1 MCIFYGQIWVFQ
13 SPHTLCILF
22 PFLNICWQKKIMWYF
37 QQWYSVKWWM
47 MWKVNLIFPLLVH
60 QKREQ
65 IFINH
70 ILRSSKNSDTTMLVS
85 IRTICCIILFQSI
98 PVCIVYCECGALLTI
113 LKKVIPWHLSFYD
126 FFSNYLVCE
135 WSNSYCTLKKM

>member
-1 MCIFYGQIWVFQ
+1 
-13 SPHTLCILF
+13 
-22 PFLNICWQKKIMWYF
+22 
-37 QQWYSVKWWM
+37 M

-113 LKKVIPWHLSFYD
+113 LKKVIPWDLSFYD

-135 WSNSYCTLKKM
+135 WSNSYCTLKKMSFVHKYIKYVPIHWVHRTKLKYFLKVHTAMNSWLKMEKIFLKG